1 VVSTPALTRLFDAYR
16 QTASSRTAIALVIAN
31 AIPLVGVLFFG
42 WSLWTILVLYWVE
55 NGIVGLWNIPKIL
68 LARGSL
74 LPAFVRSAVF
84 TGMASPAADPGSTGE
99 TAGPGAGP
107 AMPFIGRVAMAAFFV
122 IHYGGFWLVHG
133 LFVFV
138 LPTFLGFASLASS
151 DTFPTFD
158 PATGLPSFVPPVAT
172 AGGFGEIV
180 WSSVIIGAV
189 ALFISHGVSFFV
201 NYLGQGEYL
210 RRSAAAQMAAPYGRV
225 VVLHLTIIFGAFAIA
240 FLGAPILLL
249 LVLVVGKTLFD
260 LSLHLREHA
269 SALGSP
275 APTPT

>member
-1 VVSTPALTRLFDAYR
+1 MSLSTPTLTRLFDVYR

-74 LPAFVRSAVF
+74 LPGFVRTAAFASATSSAGA
-84 TGMASPAADPGSTGE
+84 TGPSGE
-99 TAGPGAGP
+99 TAGSDAGP

-133 LFVFV
+133 VFVFV
-138 LPTFLGFASLASS
+138 LPTFLGFGSLATS

-158 PATGLPSFVPPVAT
+158 PASGLPGLVPPVAA

-180 WSSVIIGAV
+180 WSSVLVGVA

-269 SALGSP
+269 A
-275 APTPT
+275 

>member
-1 VVSTPALTRLFDAYR
+1 VSLSTPTLTRLFDVYR
-16 QTASSRTAIALVIAN
+16 QTAASRTAIALVIAN
-31 AIPLVGVLFFG
+31 AIPLAGVLFFG

-68 LARGSL
+68 LARGSM
-74 LPAFVRSAVF
+74 LPGFVRAARFTSATATGF
-84 TGMASPAADPGSTGE
+84 TGD
-99 TAGPGAGP
+99 TAGSDAGP

-122 IHYGGFWLVHG
+122 IHYGGFWVVHG
-133 LFVFV
+133 IFVFV
-138 LPTFLGFASLASS
+138 LPTFLGFGSVASQ
-151 DTFPTFD
+151 DTLPTFD
-158 PATGLPSFVPPVAT
+158 PATGLPSFAPPVAA

-180 WSSVIIGAV
+180 WSSVVIGAV

-210 RRSAAAQMAAPYGRV
+210 RRSAVAQMAAPYGRV

-240 FLGAPILLL
+240 FLGAPVLLL

-269 SALGSP
+269 A
-275 APTPT
+275 